1 MGRAEGF
8 IERAE
13 PYSRSAEEELSSYT
27 AKLPALL
34 ASADVSSVNNLL
46 DKLVDS
52 NGQAVLRH
60 GLRQRPVA
68 AAHDPAASPPAQPGK
83 SATPPDPAFKTPTAS
98 AVGAAIAV
106 ASTDAGADADA
117 GAAAAAAACA
127 AAAAGAAVSAKDFEK
142 LKSKDRLKGATER
155 QLRKCS
161 TSQKKELCSQFSLDG
176 SSDVRCTASPP
187 PAPKGGASPSTDSHR
202 PAGGR

>member
-1 MGRAEGF
+1 MGREEGF
-8 IERAE
+8 IKRAE
-13 PYSRSAEEELSSYT
+13 PFSRSTEEELSSYT

-60 GLRQRPVA
+60 GLRQRPMA

-83 SATPPDPAFKTPTAS
+83 SAAPRDPAFKTPTATT
-98 AVGAAIAV
+98 VGASI
-106 ASTDAGADADA
+106 
-117 GAAAAAAACA
+117 
-127 AAAAGAAVSAKDFEK
+127 AAAGTDEGVPDEDLAGVSAEDFEK
-142 LKSKDRLKGATER
+142 LKSKDRLKGVTER